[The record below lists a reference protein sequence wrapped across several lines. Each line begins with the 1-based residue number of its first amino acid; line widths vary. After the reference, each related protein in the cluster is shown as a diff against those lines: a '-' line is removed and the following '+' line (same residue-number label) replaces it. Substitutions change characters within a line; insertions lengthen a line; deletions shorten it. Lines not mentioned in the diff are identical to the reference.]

1 MGRNYSRKDSP
12 TSSDLALIWDNSN
25 SDWKLSSFSSV
36 ATLMESL
43 LTSLTTAIQEPT
55 TQYLTPVTG
64 FSLTLTGSAD
74 LHLIV
79 TPAATLATGTI
90 LLPAST
96 GTADKQLVT
105 VTTSQEITGLTVDGN
120 GATVVGAP
128 TTLVLG
134 GFFALKFDMTT
145 NTWYRVG

>member
-1 MGRNYSRKDSP
+1 
-12 TSSDLALIWDNSN
+12 
-25 SDWKLSSFSSV
+25 
-36 ATLMESL
+36 
-43 LTSLTTAIQEPT
+43 
-55 TQYLTPVTG
+55 
-64 FSLTLTGSAD
+64 
-74 LHLIV
+74 LIV